1 MAQKEG
7 VWGEGLVNFELLCRN
22 VKKAIL
28 IFSLK
33 KLKSLIS
40 PHAHGN
46 IVSI

>member
-7 VWGEGLVNFELLCRN
+7 VGGEGLVNFELLCRN

-28 IFSLK
+28 IFLK
-33 KLKSLIS
+33 KLKSRIS
-40 PHAHGN
+40 PHAYGN

>member
-7 VWGEGLVNFELLCRN
+7 VGGEGLVNFELLCRN

-33 KLKSLIS
+33 KLKSRIS
-40 PHAHGN
+40 PHAYGN

>member
-7 VWGEGLVNFELLCRN
+7 VGGEGLVNFELLCRN

-28 IFSLK
+28 MFSFK
-33 KLKSLIS
+33 KLKSRIS

>member
-7 VWGEGLVNFELLCRN
+7 VWGEGLVNFELLFRN
-22 VKKAIL
+22 VEKAIL

-33 KLKSLIS
+33 KLKSRIS